1 MSTPPE
7 IIAFVA
13 GFPILLAHL
22 GIGLL
27 AFVVWAFVYTLCSR
41 GQEISQIRDGNQG
54 SAVLYGVTLM
64 GLALPLARALTS
76 ANGWLDMAVWSGAA
90 GQGQGQAQQ
99 GHPVEDRGA
108 LVAVADLADL
118 LPAGAQGVDEGPDHE
133 GCLLYTSPSPRD

>member
-22 GIGLL
+22 SIGLL

-54 SAVLYGVTLM
+54 SAVLYGVTLL

-90 GQGQGQAQQ
+90 GLVQLTLYAVTDLVLAGLSGRVRDTGDVSAA
-99 GHPVEDRGA
+99 VLLGA
-108 LVAVADLADL
+108 ARLATAWL
-118 LPAGAQGVDEGPDHE
+118 FSAALT
-133 GCLLYTSPSPRD
+133 L

>member
-54 SAVLYGVTLM
+54 SAVLYGVTLL

-90 GQGQGQAQQ
+90 GLVQLTLYAVTDLVLAGLSGRVRDTGDVSAA
-99 GHPVEDRGA
+99 VLLGA
-108 LVAVADLADL
+108 ARLATAWL
-118 LPAGAQGVDEGPDHE
+118 FSAALT
-133 GCLLYTSPSPRD
+133 L

>member
-90 GQGQGQAQQ
+90 GLVQLTLYAVTDLVLAGLSGRVRDTGDVSAA
-99 GHPVEDRGA
+99 VLLGA
-108 LVAVADLADL
+108 ARLATAWL
-118 LPAGAQGVDEGPDHE
+118 FSAALT
-133 GCLLYTSPSPRD
+133 L

>member
-54 SAVLYGVTLM
+54 SAVLYGVTLL

-90 GQGQGQAQQ
+90 GLVQLTLYAVTDLVLAGLSGRVRDTGDGSAA
-99 GHPVEDRGA
+99 VLLGA
-108 LVAVADLADL
+108 ARLATAWL
-118 LPAGAQGVDEGPDHE
+118 FSAALA
-133 GCLLYTSPSPRD
+133 L

>member
-54 SAVLYGVTLM
+54 SAVLYGVTLL

-90 GQGQGQAQQ
+90 GLVQLTLYAVTDLVLAGLSGRVRDTGDVSAA
-99 GHPVEDRGA
+99 VLLGA
-108 LVAVADLADL
+108 ARLATAWL
-118 LPAGAQGVDEGPDHE
+118 FSAALA
-133 GCLLYTSPSPRD
+133 L